1 MIINNQTRLLV
12 LGIAMTILS
21 GCAIT
26 AAGGAAA
33 GATASIDR
41 RTAGAIIEDQTIE
54 LKAYAAIQQDGKL
67 DEQTHISVTS
77 YNGRVLITGEAPLA
91 EMKQKITD
99 LVSDIN
105 KVSQV
110 YNEVSIAAP
119 SSMVSRTSDTYI
131 TTKVKARMIADE
143 KLSGLIIKTVT
154 EKGVVYLLGIVSRDE
169 AELATT
175 IARETGGV
183 QKVVKLFE
191 YLN

>member
-1 MIINNQTRLLV
+1 
-12 LGIAMTILS
+12 
-21 GCAIT
+21 
-26 AAGGAAA
+26 
-33 GATASIDR
+33 
-41 RTAGAIIEDQTIE
+41 
-54 LKAYAAIQQDGKL
+54 
-67 DEQTHISVTS
+67 
-77 YNGRVLITGEAPLA
+77 
-91 EMKQKITD
+91 MKQKITD
-99 LVSDIN
+99 LVSNIN

>member
-1 MIINNQTRLLV
+1 MYKRH
-12 LGIAMTILS
+12 
-21 GCAIT
+21 
-26 AAGGAAA
+26 
-33 GATASIDR
+33 
-41 RTAGAIIEDQTIE
+41 IIEDQTIE
-54 LKAYAAIQQDGKL
+54 LKDYAAIQQDGKL

-99 LVSDIN
+99 LVSNIN

-191 YLN
+191 YLI

>member
-1 MIINNQTRLLV
+1 MIISNQTRLLV
-12 LGIAMTILS
+12 LGIMMTVLS

-54 LKAYAAIQQDGKL
+54 LKAYSAIHEDEKL

-77 YNGRVLITGEAPLA
+77 YNSTVLVTGEAPLA

-99 LVSDIN
+99 IVSNVD
-105 KVSQV
+105 KVSKV

-131 TTKVKARMIADE
+131 TTKVKTRMIANE

>member
-21 GCAIT
+21 GCAIS

-99 LVSDIN
+99 LVSNIN
-105 KVSQV
+105 KVLYKHWNWNYPKRIPSDSESIRK
-110 YNEVSIAAP
+110 NE
-119 SSMVSRTSDTYI
+119 RNFN
-131 TTKVKARMIADE
+131 
-143 KLSGLIIKTVT
+143 
-154 EKGVVYLLGIVSRDE
+154 
-169 AELATT
+169 AT
-175 IARETGGV
+175 I
-183 QKVVKLFE
+183 FIS
-191 YLN
+191 